1 MAAHR
6 RMGGVISRLAG
17 GLIVLFAALCV
28 AVPAWGQDDEEQRA
42 KAVDKV
48 LRDYRDDG
56 VIDACDHTRR
66 ALRDTLKQ
74 LPAEADIE
82 TPDLRPALEAGIEQ
96 VKADECEPEPTPTPT
111 PTQAPTSTPAPT
123 VTPAPTPPPDNSDDS
138 LGTVTPLPDDGGG
151 NGGSGA
157 PGRNDVTPLDPEVT
171 PVPPAAS
178 PAPAV
183 PPAEP
188 SGTPPP
194 PTYANAD
201 DGVPIALLVLAGVLA
216 LAALLALLYAALSR
230 LGWGERRLAGVRRA
244 WDEALFRAGGT
255 WGDFA
260 DWLRVGR

>member
-1 MAAHR
+1 
-6 RMGGVISRLAG
+6 MGWVISRLSG
-17 GLIVLFAALCV
+17 GLVVLLTALIV
-28 AVPAWGQDDEEQRA
+28 AVPAWGQSDEEERA

-56 VIDACDHTRR
+56 VIDACDHKRR
-66 ALRDTLKQ
+66 ALRDTLEQ
-74 LPAEADIE
+74 LPPEADIE

-96 VKADECEPEPTPTPT
+96 IKADECEEEEPTPTPT
-111 PTQAPTSTPAPT
+111 PSPTT
-123 VTPAPTPPPDNSDDS
+123 TPAPTPAPTTPPSTDDDS

-151 NGGSGA
+151 GSGSGGQGA
-157 PGRNDVTPLDPEVT
+157 PGAGDVTPLDPEVT

-178 PAPAV
+178 PAPVA

-194 PTYANAD
+194 PTYVNED
-201 DGVPIALLVLAGVLA
+201 DSLPVALLVLAGVLG
-216 LAALLALLYAALSR
+216 LVALLALLYALLSR
-230 LGWGERRLAGVRRA
+230 LGWGERPLGRVRRA